1 MEVKHNRQFWGVI
14 WSLFDRLG
22 AQFVTFIIGIV
33 LARLLT
39 PADYGLVGIIAIFIA
54 VSNVLIE
61 GGFSN
66 ALIRKLDRTES
77 DLSTAFYFN
86 VVVGIFLYVLLFF
99 LAPFIA
105 TYFEDPLLIP
115 LLRIIGLNVFFNS
128 LCIVQNAIL
137 TAELNIKLQTLISLC
152 SQIPMGIIAIYLA
165 YKGFGV
171 YALAIQSVGYTFI
184 KTILFWCFARWR
196 PITGFSKDSFNYLLS
211 FGSKLVGANLIGTVF
226 NEIYS
231 IVIGKC
237 IGKQELG
244 YYTKA
249 RSLASQPDM
258 ICAGV
263 IQKVTLPVLANVQDD
278 KYTLLLVYRKY
289 IKMIMCLMAPL
300 ASFLILAAKPIVIF
314 LWTDKWSE
322 SIFLFQMLVFA
333 GLWSPVSYLNLCLL
347 QVLNRTGYI
356 LKLEFIKKPISLIII
371 LISVQ
376 GGIIGIVVGQILIA
390 VIADTIN
397 MSISK
402 QLLAYTYRLQFSDIL
417 RYMFFA
423 FVAGLI
429 GYFITILFS
438 NLALIILFS
447 FVAVSVV
454 YTLLLY
460 LFRDPV
466 VQEIRTV
473 LKNM

>member
-1 MEVKHNRQFWGVI
+1 
-14 WSLFDRLG
+14 
-22 AQFVTFIIGIV
+22 
-33 LARLLT
+33 
-39 PADYGLVGIIAIFIA
+39 
-54 VSNVLIE
+54 
-61 GGFSN
+61 
-66 ALIRKLDRTES
+66 
-77 DLSTAFYFN
+77 
-86 VVVGIFLYVLLFF
+86 
-99 LAPFIA
+99 
-105 TYFEDPLLIP
+105 
-115 LLRIIGLNVFFNS
+115 
-128 LCIVQNAIL
+128 
-137 TAELNIKLQTLISLC
+137 
-152 SQIPMGIIAIYLA
+152 
-165 YKGFGV
+165 
-171 YALAIQSVGYTFI
+171 
-184 KTILFWCFARWR
+184 
-196 PITGFSKDSFNYLLS
+196 
-211 FGSKLVGANLIGTVF
+211 
-226 NEIYS
+226 
-231 IVIGKC
+231 
-237 IGKQELG
+237 
-244 YYTKA
+244 
-249 RSLASQPDM
+249 
-258 ICAGV
+258 
-263 IQKVTLPVLANVQDD
+263 
-278 KYTLLLVYRKY
+278 
-289 IKMIMCLMAPL
+289 MCLMAPL

>member
-226 NEIYS
+226 N
-231 IVIGKC
+231 
-237 IGKQELG
+237 
-244 YYTKA
+244 
-249 RSLASQPDM
+249 
-258 ICAGV
+258 
-263 IQKVTLPVLANVQDD
+263 
-278 KYTLLLVYRKY
+278 
-289 IKMIMCLMAPL
+289 
-300 ASFLILAAKPIVIF
+300 
-314 LWTDKWSE
+314 
-322 SIFLFQMLVFA
+322 
-333 GLWSPVSYLNLCLL
+333 
-347 QVLNRTGYI
+347 
-356 LKLEFIKKPISLIII
+356 
-371 LISVQ
+371 
-376 GGIIGIVVGQILIA
+376 
-390 VIADTIN
+390 
-397 MSISK
+397 
-402 QLLAYTYRLQFSDIL
+402 
-417 RYMFFA
+417 
-423 FVAGLI
+423 
-429 GYFITILFS
+429 
-438 NLALIILFS
+438 
-447 FVAVSVV
+447 
-454 YTLLLY
+454 
-460 LFRDPV
+460 
-466 VQEIRTV
+466 
-473 LKNM
+473 